1 VVPRRWEMPCQQ
13 QAASPI
19 AHKMVTPPKGCEGG
33 YVVWSGDGWQQAP
46 DNRKE
51 HDPQWWVPLCFD
63 AAGNIQNLTAHLQWE
78 LEE

>member
-1 VVPRRWEMPCQQ
+1 
-13 QAASPI
+13 
-19 AHKMVTPPKGCEGG
+19 MVTPPKGCEGG

-78 LEE
+78 LE